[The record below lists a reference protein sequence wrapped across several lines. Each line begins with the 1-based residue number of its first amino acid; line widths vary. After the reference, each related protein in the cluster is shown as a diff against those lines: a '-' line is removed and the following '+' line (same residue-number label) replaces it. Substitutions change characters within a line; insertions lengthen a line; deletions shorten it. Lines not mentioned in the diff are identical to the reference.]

1 VHAAAA
7 DGPLRPT
14 TWLLRRVRTAALAVP
29 VLVLAAGAALGIR
42 QPAYVLVAAAVVFG
56 WSQLAGA

>member
-7 DGPLRPT
+7 DRAVAPT
-14 TWLLRRVRTAALAVP
+14 SGILRRVRTAGIAVP

-42 QPAYVLVAAAVVFG
+42 QPTYVLVAAAVVFG

>member
-1 VHAAAA
+1 MHAAAA
-7 DGPLRPT
+7 ERSLAPT
-14 TWLLRRVRTAALAVP
+14 PGLLRRVRTAAIAVP
-29 VLVLAAGAALGIR
+29 ILVLAAGAALGIR

>member
-7 DGPLRPT
+7 RPT
-14 TWLLRRVRTAALAVP
+14 PSLVRRVKTAAIAVP
-29 VLVLAAGAALGIR
+29 VVVLPVGAVAGIGHPVLT
-42 QPAYVLVAAAVVFG
+42 LVAAAVVFG